1 MEEIDI
7 IFSTTE
13 LLFVNKKVTIFRVIF
28 KEPSEVTIFV
38 SLSNT
43 LNTIH

>member
-28 KEPSEVTIFV
+28 RKPPEVTIFV
-38 SLSNT
+38 SLTNT
-43 LNTIH
+43 LNTVH